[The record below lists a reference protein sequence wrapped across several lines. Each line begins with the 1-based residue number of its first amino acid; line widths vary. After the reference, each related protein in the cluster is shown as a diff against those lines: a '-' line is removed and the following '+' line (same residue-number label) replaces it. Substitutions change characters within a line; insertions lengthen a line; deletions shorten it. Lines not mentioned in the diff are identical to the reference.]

1 MERVARSATLDQ
13 LPPRISDPA
22 VFASF
27 ADILAVRPSAA
38 DTARLR
44 LRLIDGKV
52 SWQALT
58 DFALGQDAIFPLI
71 WALRRRSLLLPVP
84 RASRHLESVDHP
96 TSALEALYDQ
106 HLARRRAQRDQLIA
120 IIAALNQAGIVAL
133 VLKGARYLLAPQGP
147 WCEARSMRDIDLL
160 VRKDDAQ
167 AAVAALERQG
177 YASDAQFVPM
187 DQHLPELWMSG
198 RPSAVEIHTEAL
210 AFSARKT
217 LATDEVWQRAV
228 RLSTEAGAFF
238 VLPVEWHLLHGLLNH
253 QLSDRGHARCLLAL
267 KALWEFA
274 LLGCEMSEE
283 AWRSIDDHMNGRGQ
297 ADVLGSWIVQAARL
311 FGLGHPPGGTI
322 SSAARAH
329 AEQTLAHAARPDW
342 LRRGHFLAAQLRF
355 GFARETMAVRYGLVE
370 TEVSPLTAVRHLR
383 FLARYYRGQVLRR
396 LMGRDAR

>member
-13 LPPRISDPA
+13 LPPRISDPV
-22 VFASF
+22 VFALL

-44 LRLIDGKV
+44 LIDGTV

-71 WALRRRSLLLPVP
+71 WALRRGSLLLPVP

-120 IIAALNQAGIVAL
+120 IIAALNRAGIVAL
-133 VLKGARYLLAPQGP
+133 VLKGARYLLAPQGA

-167 AAVAALERQG
+167 AAVAALKRQG

-187 DQHLPELWMSG
+187 DQHLPELWKADC
-198 RPSAVEIHTEAL
+198 PSAVEIHTEAL
-210 AFSARKT
+210 AFSARKA
-217 LATDEVWQRAV
+217 LATDEVWQHAV
-228 RLSTEAGAFF
+228 RGSTEDGSFF

-253 QLSDRGHARCLLAL
+253 QLSDRGHARCLLAI

-274 LLGCEMSEE
+274 MLGCELPEQ
-283 AWRSIDDHMNGRGQ
+283 AWRSIADHMTAREE
-297 ADVLGSWIVQAARL
+297 ADVLGSWIMQATRL
-311 FGLGHPPGGTI
+311 FGLACPPGVTI
-322 SSAARAH
+322 SSDARAH
-329 AEQTLAHAARPDW
+329 AERTLAYAALPDW
-342 LRRGHFLAAQLRF
+342 LRRGHFLADQLRF
-355 GFARETMAVRYGLVE
+355 GFARETMAVRYGIAE
-370 TEVSPLTAVRHLR
+370 NEVSLLTAMRHLR
-383 FLARYYRGQVLRR
+383 FLVRYYRGQMLQRFT
-396 LMGRDAR
+396 GRA